1 MKNTE
6 LSQKKKL
13 DRQSRRK
20 PAKSCH
26 FCRVRKLKCDRV
38 RPFCGSCSS
47 RNRKQCEYKENT
59 SAMENQLRKKYRR
72 CSKLEMARR
81 IEELESQLTKQS
93 QPNIHEGQN
102 PLSNMRYLSSKHN
115 RHILYGPTSYRAIL
129 ATQTDTFAKYREEI
143 WQVLK
148 LSRNNWKREHHY
160 STLSEI
166 SSIETAPPH
175 SGSPSVI
182 EYLCESLPNYEVLC
196 EYLTDFFASD
206 FYDSYQIVHKEK
218 VLRDLQDCFVKG
230 PRSHKTGQHTIIS
243 LNLDSKKNY
252 YKVGVMTAIM
262 CLASHP
268 KEVPEAIEV
277 FHKVL
282 TSFVSAKVFYTERVQ
297 FLFLRYLY
305 INVAGLDGGD
315 QSHCIF
321 IHGLTID
328 TAIHMGLNEDLRRLY
343 LSKNHPIEEIPYLE
357 RLWLWILFTDV
368 KISLSTGIPVR
379 INDDF
384 VNKVRLENYSS
395 SGDILLYKTTL
406 RLRNI
411 MKQIHA
417 REKPPDIPLII
428 EDLKKFTI
436 KMFKPLDF
444 YLNASNLNGNEF
456 TELQLWHET
465 LHMIGSLSNLYTLTH
480 QDFDARIFNFSVLAP
495 LNSLHLCFN
504 VLETYFELDNSK
516 LSSKSLCLSKKWPH
530 LNNAL
535 FLIYVNA
542 FRALIQIYT
551 IFLQYMENKDIQLFI
566 QRNSSA
572 LTYPIC
578 PGDFEGPHNKCISL
592 KIAFKEMENIFDHIH
607 QEKLKPLTQ
616 IWQNSYYFSIIISM
630 EKIGRRAF
638 NKGMKNIDEGPE
650 TENDAT
656 ENSLTSI
663 LNDLEGP
670 LEDFSENFIDDILG
684 SPSAFFDTAI
694 SGWSNFEDFFSR

>member
-6 LSQKKKL
+6 LKQKDNLGK
-13 DRQSRRK
+13 QSRRK
-20 PAKSCH
+20 PSKSCH
-26 FCRVRKLKCDRV
+26 FCRVRKLKCDRA
-38 RPFCGSCSS
+38 RPLCGSCYS
-47 RNRKQCEYKENT
+47 RNRKQCDYKENT
-59 SAMENQLRKKYRR
+59 SAKEDQLRAKYRR

-93 QPNIHEGQN
+93 EPDIHEGQN
-102 PLSNMRYLSSKHN
+102 PLYNMRYLSSKHN

-143 WQVLK
+143 WKVLK
-148 LSRNNWKREHHY
+148 LSRNNWKKEHHY

-175 SGSPSVI
+175 AGSPSVI
-182 EYLCESLPNYEVLC
+182 EHLCESLPTYEVLRQH
-196 EYLTDFFASD
+196 LADFFASD
-206 FYDSYQIVHKEK
+206 FYDSYQIVRKEK
-218 VLRDLQDCFVKG
+218 VLKDLNDCFVKG
-230 PRSHKTGQHTIIS
+230 PRNQKTGQHTVIA

-282 TSFVSAKVFYTERVQ
+282 TSFVSAKVFYIERVE

-305 INVAGLDGGD
+305 VNVAGLDGGD

-328 TAIHMGLNEDLRRLY
+328 TAIHMGLNEDLRRLFRDE
-343 LSKNHPIEEIPYLE
+343 NHPIEEIPYLE

-406 RLRNI
+406 KLRNI

-417 REKPPDIPLII
+417 RETSPDIPLII
-428 EDLKKFTI
+428 EDLKKFTM
-436 KMFKPLDF
+436 KMFKPLPF
-444 YLNASNLNGNEF
+444 YLNTSNLVGNEF
-456 TELQLWHET
+456 TELQLWHTT

-480 QDFDARIFNFSVLAP
+480 KDLNPRIFNFSVLAP
-495 LNSLHLCFN
+495 LNSLHLCFK
-504 VLETYFELDNSK
+504 VLEGYFELDDNKVSSNSSCF
-516 LSSKSLCLSKKWPH
+516 LKKWPH

-535 FLIYVNA
+535 FLVYVDA

-551 IFLQYMENKDIQLFI
+551 IFLQYMENKDIQFFI
-566 QRNSSA
+566 QRNTST
-572 LTYPIC
+572 LTQPTC
-578 PGDFEGPHNKCISL
+578 PGDFEGPYNSCISL
-592 KIAFKEMENIFDHIH
+592 KIAFKEMENIFDHVH

-630 EKIGRRAF
+630 EKIGRSAF
-638 NKGMKNIDEGPE
+638 GKVMKRIDEGPK
-650 TENDAT
+650 TEKDAA
-656 ENSLTSI
+656 ENNLTTI

-670 LEDFSENFIDDILG
+670 SIDFSGNFIDNILG
-684 SPSAFFDTAI
+684 SSSDFFDTAI
-694 SGWSNFEDFFSR
+694 SGWSNFEDFFS